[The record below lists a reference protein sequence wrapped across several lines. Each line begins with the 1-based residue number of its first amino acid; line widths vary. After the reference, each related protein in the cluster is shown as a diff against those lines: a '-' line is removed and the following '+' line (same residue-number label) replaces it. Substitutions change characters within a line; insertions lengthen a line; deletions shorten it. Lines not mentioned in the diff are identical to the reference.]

1 LFSILQTQNLKRWDK
16 YNEWGIALTI
26 EKIIKIIEVKSRERI
41 ALPQAARDL
50 LNIEKGQYIAFMKD
64 SQPGL
69 RVVKVKLDLGE
80 KAE

>member
-1 LFSILQTQNLKRWDK
+1 M
-16 YNEWGIALTI
+16 TI

-41 ALPQAARDL
+41 ALPKEARIL
-50 LNIEKGQYIAFMKD
+50 LNVKEGEHIAFLQD

-69 RVVKVKLDLGE
+69 RVIKVKLDLGE